1 MEWVPFV
8 GHGAVEQA
16 FGTFQNLSGSTIT
29 KGLGGHLLTT
39 ANSNTGYAVTNV
51 TTEEVRLFVGIAEA
65 DIADTKLGRFT
76 TYGYAASVNYFAMG
90 SSITI
95 NPGDPLGP
103 HLTGASLGIF
113 SGGLKTAF
121 GPVLN
126 MSAAAITVSA
136 GGYLSGW
143 VRAL

>member
-29 KGLGGHLLTT
+29 KGNGGHLLTT
-39 ANSNTGYAVTNV
+39 AASNTGYAVTNV
-51 TTEEVRLFVGIAEA
+51 TAEEIRLFVGIAEA

-76 TYGYAASVNYFAMG
+76 TYGYAASVQVFALG
-90 SSITI
+90 TSITI

-103 HLTGASLGIF
+103 GTASSLGV
-113 SGGLKTAF
+113 SSAGLKTAY

-126 MSAAAITVSA
+126 MDAAAITVSA
-136 GGYLSGW
+136 GSYVTGW